1 MGITTSSLEDVSR
14 PPYREVG
21 ARLSARAANRRESR
35 LRVRHPA
42 YNEFLEAFN
51 SLVELEERSR
61 PAMLSFEQ
69 FIADAA
75 SKGEAVNTLF
85 EERLF
90 GLVGVLHKITDALT
104 AEQIPH
110 EVIGGLA
117 VLIHVEEA
125 NPEQT
130 ALTRDVD
137 LMVLRSDLERIKSV
151 AARRGFRFRHV
162 AGVDMLIYGDAEPAK
177 NAVHLIFSGEKF
189 RPNYVAP
196 TPAIEPEAKR
206 ILGKEVMVIP
216 VADLVG
222 MKLTSFRLKDQ
233 VHVQSLD
240 AVALVREMSSA
251 SLRPNYCNG

>member
-1 MGITTSSLEDVSR
+1 
-14 PPYREVG
+14 
-21 ARLSARAANRRESR
+21 
-35 LRVRHPA
+35 
-42 YNEFLEAFN
+42 
-51 SLVELEERSR
+51 
-61 PAMLSFEQ
+61 MLSFEG
-69 FIADAA
+69 FLAEVAN
-75 SKGEAVNTLF
+75 KGEAVNTLF

-90 GLVGVLHKITDALT
+90 GLVGILHKITDALT

-125 NPEQT
+125 NPELT

-137 LMVLRSDLERIKSV
+137 LMVLRSDLEQIKSV
-151 AARRGFRFRHV
+151 AARQGFRFRHV

-177 NAVHLIFSGEKF
+177 NAVHLIFSGEKV
-189 RPNYVAP
+189 RPSYVAQ

-216 VADLVG
+216 VADLVR

-233 VHVQSLD
+233 VHLQSMD
-240 AVALVREMSSA
+240 AVGLVTEDVEHKLTPELLQRLKHIRETE
-251 SLRPNYCNG
+251 